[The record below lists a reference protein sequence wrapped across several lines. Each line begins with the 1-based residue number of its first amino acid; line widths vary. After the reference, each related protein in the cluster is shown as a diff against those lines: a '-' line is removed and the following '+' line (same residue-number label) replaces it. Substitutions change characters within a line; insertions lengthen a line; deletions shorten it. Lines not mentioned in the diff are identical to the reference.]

1 MIFGG
6 FIIGISIRKR
16 GGVKLLNE
24 IFSAERIL
32 GFCEKVFYFLIVNTL
47 FWLSNIPVI
56 CFFIFIG
63 IDQISTYL
71 PLFMI
76 SLLPVP
82 PALSAVLYCMG
93 RQLRGTEVRALKD
106 YKKGYGIDV
115 FLKLRLGTV
124 HLFTIFVLWTNTK
137 FLSEAYGFGIIP
149 MLFFVAFIFTII
161 LTPNLYLLASRYEM
175 KLLDIVR
182 VAIIITVTR
191 PVCTLGYLA
200 AFGFMLMLLELCAG
214 TTVLFM
220 VSGYCFLIVFMSKSI
235 LKSLEKSQ

>member
-1 MIFGG
+1 ME
-6 FIIGISIRKR
+6 
-16 GGVKLLNE
+16 VKLPNE
-24 IFSAERIL
+24 LFSVERIL
-32 GFCEKVFYFLIVNTL
+32 GFCEKVFYFFIVNTL

-56 CFFIFIG
+56 CFFMFVG
-63 IDQISTYL
+63 IKQISTYL

-106 YKKGYGIDV
+106 YKKGYRMDF
-115 FLKLRLGTV
+115 FLKLKLGAV
-124 HLFTIFVLWTNTK
+124 QLFAILVLWTNSK
-137 FLSEAYGFGIIP
+137 FLSEAYGLGLIS
-149 MLFFVAFIFTII
+149 MLFFVAFLFTII

-175 KLLDIVR
+175 KLLDIIR
-182 VAIIITVTR
+182 VAVIITVTH
-191 PVCTLGYLA
+191 PVCTLGYIA
-200 AFGFMLMLLELCAG
+200 AFCFVLMLLELSAG

-220 VSGYCFLIVFMSKSI
+220 VSGYGFLIVFMSQSI